1 MTKILGYAK
10 NQIGDNPQAKMMVV
24 QMLKDGLNKKMELL
38 KQNPQNAASINKQI
52 DVINKT
58 IENYK

>member
-1 MTKILGYAK
+1 
-10 NQIGDNPQAKMMVV
+10 MMVV
-24 QMLKDGLNKKMELL
+24 QMLKDGLSKKMELL

-58 IENYK
+58 IENYKNKCKAGNLPAFFL